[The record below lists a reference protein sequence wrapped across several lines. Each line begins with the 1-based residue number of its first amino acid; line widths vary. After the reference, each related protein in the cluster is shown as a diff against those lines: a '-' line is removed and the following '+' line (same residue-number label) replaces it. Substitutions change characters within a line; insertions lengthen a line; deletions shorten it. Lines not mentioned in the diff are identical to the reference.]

1 MKQRVRAVLITPK
14 NTMLAIK
21 RVRPGIPEYWV
32 LPGGGVEADDE
43 SLEAALHREVW
54 EEIAGRAEITGLLHT
69 LDSDDEQQFFYLAR
83 IDTWDFGAR
92 SGPEFSRDDR
102 GEYLLEEVPL
112 TAEGLD
118 AIDLKPEEIADDI
131 RKALDDGRLAGA
143 LPVQG

>member
-1 MKQRVRAVLITPK
+1 MKQRVRAVLITPT

-21 RVRPGIPEYWV
+21 RIRPGLPEYWV

-43 SLEAALHREVW
+43 SLEAALHREVR
-54 EEIAGRAEITGLLHT
+54 EEIAGRAEITGLLRT
-69 LDSDDEQQFFYLAR
+69 LESDDEQQFFYLAR
-83 IDTWDFGAR
+83 ITQWNFDER

-118 AIDLKPEEIADDI
+118 AINLKPEEITDEI
-131 RKALDDGRLAGA
+131 RRALNEGRLAGA
-143 LPVQG
+143 

>member
-1 MKQRVRAVLITPK
+1 MRQRVRAVLITPT

-21 RVRPGIPEYWV
+21 RIRPGLPEYWV

-43 SLEAALHREVW
+43 SLEAALHREVR
-54 EEIAGRAEITGLLHT
+54 EEIAGRAEITGLLRI
-69 LDSDDEQQFFYLAR
+69 LESGDEQQFFYLAR
-83 IDTWDFGAR
+83 IKQWNFDQR

-118 AIDLKPEEIADDI
+118 AINLKPDEITDEI
-131 RKALDDGRLAGA
+131 RNALNDGRLAEVRA
-143 LPVQG
+143 ER

>member
-1 MKQRVRAVLITPK
+1 MKQRVRAVLMTPT

-21 RVRPGIPEYWV
+21 RIRPGVPAYWV

-54 EEIAGRAEITGLLHT
+54 EEIAGRAEITDLLCT
-69 LDSDDEQQFFYLAR
+69 LESDDEQQFFYLAR
-83 IDTWDFGAR
+83 VTQWNFDER

-112 TAEGLD
+112 TADGLD
-118 AIDLKPEEIADDI
+118 AIDLKPEEIAGQI
-131 RKALDDGRLAGA
+131 LKALGDGRLATA
-143 LPVQG
+143 